1 MSQNEETKPEQ
12 AELTGT
18 KALWKEVETA
28 LGNATE
34 TVRCRLKELYVEREL
49 SDRVSLLEK
58 AFAKVREARKELQ
71 KMKPD
76 VKNKDLEGKV
86 VELWSTEAWDKK
98 QKALEALAKLEK
110 ATEAAFEGKSFDEL
124 KKLV

>member
-34 TVRCRLKELYVEREL
+34 TVRGRLKELYVEREL

>member
-28 LGNATE
+28 LSNATD
-34 TVRCRLKELYVEREL
+34 TVRGRLKELYVEREL
-49 SDRVSLLEK
+49 SERVSLLEK